1 MIAGEAI
8 KKPAYLTLD
17 TAGSLSLQCFLIK
30 ANTDLGP
37 KSQNEIRDIIHK
49 HYCTEEP
56 AFSPIFFFY
65 KEGIEFGQNDLFL
78 VCAFITN
85 FVVKFPLRLCGY
97 KIAMLLIN
105 EKMVLW
111 IPKFPKVKTCVSE
124 GKRLRF

>member
-56 AFSPIFFFY
+56 AFSPIFFFIK
-65 KEGIEFGQNDLFL
+65 KELNL
-78 VCAFITN
+78 
-85 FVVKFPLRLCGY
+85 
-97 KIAMLLIN
+97 
-105 EKMVLW
+105 
-111 IPKFPKVKTCVSE
+111 VKTTCSWFVRSS
-124 GKRLRF
+124 RIL